1 MNHSHNNTITGSI
14 ASIGAYILSI
24 NQINAYMQLFLGLL
38 SGSAS
43 IYTIVNIY
51 RQNKAKNEKS

>member
-1 MNHSHNNTITGSI
+1 MNQHNSNTITGSI

-24 NQINAYMQLFLGLL
+24 NQINAYMQLFLGML
-38 SGSAS
+38 SGCAS

-51 RQNKAKNEKS
+51 RQNKSKNEKS